1 MVWGTKAR
9 KSYAMNSDAAATREQ
24 VMGTCLRLE
33 LEASALYRRF
43 QAEAPDAELSD
54 LWETM
59 ARAELHHAHVIGQLA
74 SWRGFKVPAISWEA
88 LAAVVERIE
97 AIRRE
102 GEAPDLGPD
111 RMLSITAA
119 LEFSEMDDLFGAICQ
134 AGGIDPD
141 AGRADHL
148 APLLNVVLARRSGDG
163 VLRHLLAALIR
174 LRRRGETVNALRP
187 PGDVPAAAH
196 EP

>member
-1 MVWGTKAR
+1 
-9 KSYAMNSDAAATREQ
+9 MNDGPAATPEQ
-24 VMGTCLRLE
+24 VLGTCLRLE
-33 LEASALYRRF
+33 LEASALYRQF
-43 QAEAPDAELSD
+43 QAAAPDAQLSD

-59 ARAELHHAHVIGQLA
+59 ARAELHHAHLIDQLA
-74 SWRGFKVPAISWEA
+74 SRRGFTVPAISWEA
-88 LAAVVERIE
+88 LAAIVERID
-97 AIRRE
+97 AVRRE
-102 GEAPDLGPD
+102 ADAPDLGAD

-148 APLLNVVLARRSGDG
+148 APLVDVVLARRGGDD

-174 LRRRGETVNALRP
+174 LRRRADTASAVRP
-187 PGDVPAAAH
+187 SGTVPA
-196 EP
+196 

>member
-1 MVWGTKAR
+1 MMFWKCLLL
-9 KSYAMNSDAAATREQ
+9 
-24 VMGTCLRLE
+24 TCLTTMVLK
-33 LEASALYRRF
+33 AVA
-43 QAEAPDAELSD
+43 QAAPDAELSD

-59 ARAELHHAHVIGQLA
+59 AREELHHARLIDQLA
-74 SWRGFKVPAISWEA
+74 SRRGFTVPVISREA
-88 LAAVVERIE
+88 LAAVVERID

-102 GEAPDLGPD
+102 GDAPDLGPD

-163 VLRHLLAALIR
+163 VLRHLLAAMIR
-174 LRRRGETVNALRP
+174 LRRRAETANALRP
-187 PGDVPAAAH
+187 PTDIPVAVH